1 MAFLLVDVCDI
12 SGTNHSLKVFLQQFQ
27 KHSFSYFNLLFHMT
41 PSANTMFTCL

>member
-27 KHSFSYFNLLFHMT
+27 KQFFIFQFIVSYDSL
-41 PSANTMFTCL
+41 C